1 MLLEENAIMILE
13 LKYCEQCGALWLRR
27 REQKSS
33 LCAFCGQFREL
44 LPIRE
49 KDNRRRGCSG
59 PRKRKQARVR
69 RRAANGVP
77 NMSQAAFLVGCEGD
91 VR

>member
-1 MLLEENAIMILE
+1 MLLEENAIMRLE

-33 LCAFCGQFREL
+33 LCAFCRQFREL
-44 LPIRE
+44 LPTRE
-49 KDNRRRGCSG
+49 KDNRLRGCSG
-59 PRKRKQARVR
+59 PLKRKQARVR
-69 RRAANGVP
+69 RRVANEVP
-77 NMSQAAFLVGCEGD
+77 NMSQAAFLVSCEGD

>member
-1 MLLEENAIMILE
+1 MVLEDNAIMRLE

-44 LPIRE
+44 LPTRD

-59 PRKRKQARVR
+59 PGRRKQARVR
-69 RRAANGVP
+69 RAEDNRIPSTSHAAH
-77 NMSQAAFLVGCEGD
+77 LVGCEGD